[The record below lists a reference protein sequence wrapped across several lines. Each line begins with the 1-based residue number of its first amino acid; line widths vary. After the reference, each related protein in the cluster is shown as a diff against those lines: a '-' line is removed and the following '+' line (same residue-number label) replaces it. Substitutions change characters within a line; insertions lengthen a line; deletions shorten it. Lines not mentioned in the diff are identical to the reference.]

1 LDLVTR
7 PVARGRGRSK
17 AISERGS
24 AKPAVSTRSKA
35 TSRRKAGDAETSK
48 NGGASSPSHEDTASR
63 AERERA
69 RIAELLQRAED
80 DLSIANRRLGDAD
93 AVRRHLL
100 ENVAS
105 GGDEARRRFAS
116 ALHDDALQLLTAAEL
131 QLERVRSDA
140 RKTRYAAPLNQV
152 NQTLKQVEESLRSL
166 LYNVSPASVAGQV
179 GLAHAIRE
187 RVLALKARTGIEPD
201 LDLRVPDTVS
211 ASVTSIGFKNVSEA
225 LSNVEKH
232 ANATRVSVSVEELDG
247 GINVVISDNG
257 SGFIVAESTYLPGH
271 LGLVAMR
278 ERAQLA
284 GGWCRFES
292 EPGAGTTVRFWVPN
306 A

>member
-24 AKPAVSTRSKA
+24 AKPAISTRAKT
-35 TSRRKAGDAETSK
+35 TSGRKARDAESSK
-48 NGGASSPSHEDTASR
+48 NGGASSPRHGETDSG

-80 DLSIANRRLGDAD
+80 DLSIANRRLDDAD

-131 QLERVRSDA
+131 QIERIRNDA
-140 RKTRYAAPLNQV
+140 RKTRYAVPLDQV
-152 NQTLKQVEESLRSL
+152 KQTLKGVEESLRSL
-166 LYNVSPASVAGQV
+166 LYNVSPASVDAHI
-179 GLAHAIRE
+179 GLADAIRD

-201 LDLRVPDTVS
+201 LDLRVPDTAMTS
-211 ASVTSIGFKNVSEA
+211 ATSIVLKNVSEA
-225 LSNVEKH
+225 LANVEKH
-232 ANATRVSVSVEELDG
+232 ANATRVSISVEALDG
-247 GINVVISDNG
+247 GINTAIADNG
-257 SGFIVAESTYLPGH
+257 TGFVVVQSMYVPGH

-284 GGWCRFES
+284 GGWCRYES
-292 EPGAGTTVRFWVPN
+292 EPGAGTTVMFWVPN